1 MGNLLGTLVNVAA
14 VFVGAVLG
22 LLLHKGLPERL
33 AGALMTGVGLSV
45 LYIGID
51 GCLAGENMLVAV
63 LSLVVGAAVG
73 EMLNID
79 GVVNRLGKAVEER
92 FRKKDGTGPSIAQ
105 GFVSASLLFCVGTMA
120 IVGPLQSGLTG
131 NHETQYIKAVL
142 DAISA
147 VVFTATLGVGVF
159 LSAITVLV
167 YQGGITLLAQAIA
180 PYLTD
185 TVVAEITCVGSLL
198 IIALSLNLLNIT
210 KIKVANL
217 LPSVVLP
224 VLFCPLY
231 ELIA

>member
-1 MGNLLGTLVNVAA
+1 MESMLGALVNVAA
-14 VFVGAVLG
+14 VLAGGVLG

-33 AGALMTGVGLSV
+33 AGALMTAVGLCV

-51 GCLAGENMLVAV
+51 GCLTGENLLVAV
-63 LSLVVGAAVG
+63 ISLVIGAAVG

-79 GVVNRLGKAVEER
+79 GAVNRLGKTVEER
-92 FRKKDGTGPSIAQ
+92 FRKKDGNGPSLAQ

-147 VVFTATLGVGVF
+147 VVFTATLGVGVL
-159 LSAITVLV
+159 LSAVSVLV
-167 YQGGITLLAQAIA
+167 YQGGITLLAQAVA
-180 PYLTD
+180 PYLTEA
-185 TVVAEITCVGSLL
+185 VVAEMTCVGSLI

-217 LPSVVLP
+217 LPAVVLP
-224 VLFCPLY
+224 VLICPLY
-231 ELIA
+231 ELMI